1 MSLSFG
7 SKSTDTKQSG
17 TSSSERDPW
26 DKTVP
31 YLSGFLKNVGKVGG
45 TGLTTDQKAAFDYLK
60 GNAFEG
66 NPWDVQQATLAN
78 DLYGTADRTGI
89 VGDAY
94 GKLHSQ
100 LGDYASGKFLD
111 PMSNPQMQAMLTQV
125 GDDAQNRINAMFA
138 GAGRDLSGA
147 NQQAVAKGVTQAQ
160 LPLLIDQFN
169 RAQDQQMGAAQTLF
183 GAGQNT
189 ASAQAQLDAQRA
201 ALRGQGAQAGQTALD
216 QQNAGANQVLALDQ
230 QLKMLPYEDLGTL
243 GSLLFPVAQLGGQSK
258 GKTQSKGSMDQLS
271 FGAEANV
278 GKALGTILSDERAKE
293 GIEEIG
299 EMADGTPMYR
309 YRYKDDPTG
318 TIHVGPMAQEV
329 EQRTPSAVDDDGPS
343 GLKMVNMDAATRKA
357 ADIIRKRMA
366 AKRKGD

>member
-7 SKSTDTKQSG
+7 SKSTDTKQTTSG
-17 TSSSERDPW
+17 ERDPW

-160 LPLLIDQFN
+160 LPLLMDQFN

-216 QQNAGANQVLALDQ
+216 QQNSGANQVLALDQ
-230 QLKMLPYEDLGTL
+230 QIKMLPYEDLGTL
-243 GSLLFPVAQLGGQSK
+243 GSLLFPVAQLGGQTK
-258 GKTQSKGSMDQLS
+258 GKMTGSMDQTS
-271 FGAEANV
+271 FGAEMDA
-278 GKALGTILSDERAKE
+278 GKAIKAIGTLSDERAKE
-293 GIEEIG
+293 GIQEIG
-299 EMADGTPMYR
+299 EMPTGEKLYR
-309 YRYKDDPTG
+309 FRYKGDPTG
-318 TIHVGPMAQEV
+318 TIHVGPMAQDV
-329 EQRTPSAVDDDGPS
+329 EEKNPEAVSEDPET

-357 ADIIRKRMA
+357 AEIIRRRRQQKN
-366 AKRKGD
+366 G

>member
-1 MSLSFG
+1 
-7 SKSTDTKQSG
+7 
-17 TSSSERDPW
+17 
-26 DKTVP
+26 
-31 YLSGFLKNVGKVGG
+31 
-45 TGLTTDQKAAFDYLK
+45 
-60 GNAFEG
+60 
-66 NPWDVQQATLAN
+66 
-78 DLYGTADRTGI
+78 
-89 VGDAY
+89 
-94 GKLHSQ
+94 
-100 LGDYASGKFLD
+100 
-111 PMSNPQMQAMLTQV
+111 MSNPQMQAMLTQV

-160 LPLLIDQFN
+160 LPLLMDQYN

-189 ASAQAQLDAQRA
+189 ATTLGNLDAQRFA
-201 ALRGQGAQAGQTALD
+201 HRMSAGEQGQEALDMQNQGA
-216 QQNAGANQVLALDQ
+216 NEVLALDQ
-230 QLKMLPYEDLGTL
+230 QIKMMPYEDLGTL
-243 GSLLFPVAQLGGQSK
+243 GSLLFPVAQLGGQTK
-258 GKTQSKGSMDQLS
+258 GKMQGTSSTDQLS
-271 FGAEANV
+271 FGAEMDA
-278 GKALGTILSDERAKE
+278 GKAIGQLVQMSDERAKE

-329 EQRTPSAVDDDGPS
+329 EKRTPSAVDDDGPG